1 MNKTMICI
9 LCPNGCELS
18 IEYKNKQV
26 CSVQGNQC
34 PKGAA
39 YAEQEIS
46 NPVRNIATSVRVIG
60 GELPL
65 CSVRLTRPIPKE
77 RMFEA
82 VKEIQS
88 ITLNAPVTTG
98 QVLIHG
104 LLGLDCDVIATR
116 EIEPL

>member
-18 IEYKNKQV
+18 IEYDNKQIS
-26 CSVQGNQC
+26 SVQGNQC

-46 NPVRNIATSVRVIG
+46 NPVRNIATSIRVIG

-77 RMFEA
+77 RIFEA

-88 ITLNAPVTTG
+88 SHIKAPVTTG
-98 QVLIHG
+98 QIVIQD

-116 EIEPL
+116 EIERL